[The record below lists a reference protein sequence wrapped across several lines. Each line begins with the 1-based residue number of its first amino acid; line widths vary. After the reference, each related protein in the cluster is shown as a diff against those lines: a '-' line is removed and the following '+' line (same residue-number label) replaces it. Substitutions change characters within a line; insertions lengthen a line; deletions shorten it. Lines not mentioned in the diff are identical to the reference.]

1 MFNFKRKQKC
11 LNYKDNTQCKLVYEI
26 KELQELYRLKKEEL
40 KSYKDLNFAD
50 FNHVLKVLAHKYL
63 KTCCFSSTMKIDLE
77 YNFNIISEALHSL
90 NPAEFNEFLKE
101 LTTIYNQYQKIKQ
114 IDSELSDLKFMIEDK
129 KKQLGIE

>member
-1 MFNFKRKQKC
+1 MFKFKRKQKC

-26 KELQELYRLKKEEL
+26 KELQELYRLKETEL
-40 KSYKDLNFAD
+40 KSYKDLNFED
-50 FNHVLKVLAHKYL
+50 FYFVWKVFGYNSLR
-63 KTCCFSSTMKIDLE
+63 TCSFSSRMKIDLE
-77 YNFNIISEALHSL
+77 YNFNIISEALHLL

-101 LTTIYNQYQKIKQ
+101 LTTIYNQHQKIKQ